1 MTALILALQVEGEPA
16 GQLET
21 IARTF
26 GVDWPHLLA
35 QMVSFAIVCA
45 ILYRL
50 AYKPILRMLEARR
63 QQIAQGLANTEKI
76 NATLADIDAQRART
90 MAEAQVEATRLI
102 TEARELVRRIHTQ
115 ETERAI
121 AAAEQIGR
129 RAREAAEQE
138 HARMLLELRRE
149 VGRLVAQT
157 TEAVIGRVLTAQ
169 DQQRLAQESAT
180 HLTSH

>member
-1 MTALILALQVEGEPA
+1 MTSLVLALQVEGDQP

-35 QMVSFAIVCA
+35 QTISFAIVCV

-50 AYKPILRMLEARR
+50 AYAPILRMLEARR
-63 QQIAQGLANTEKI
+63 AQIAQGLANTEKI
-76 NATLADIDAQRART
+76 NATLADIDAQRRRT
-90 MAEAQVEATRLI
+90 MAEAQAEATRLI
-102 TEARELVRRIHTQ
+102 TEARELVRQIHAQ
-115 ETERAI
+115 ETQRAI
-121 AAAEQIGR
+121 AAAEQIGL
-129 RAREAAEQE
+129 RAREAAAQE
-138 HARMLLELRRE
+138 HARMLLELRHE

-169 DQQRLAQESAT
+169 DQQRLAEASVT
-180 HLTSH
+180 HLSTH

>member
-1 MTALILALQVEGEPA
+1 MSLLILALQVEGDRP
-16 GQLET
+16 GQLAT

-26 GVDWPHLLA
+26 GVDWPHLIA

-50 AYKPILRMLEARR
+50 AYTPILRMLEARR
-63 QQIAQGLANTEKI
+63 LQIAQGLANTEKI

-90 MAEAQVEATRLI
+90 MAEARVEATRLI
-102 TEARELVRRIHTQ
+102 TEARELVRRIHAQ

-169 DQQRLAQESAT
+169 DQQRLAQESTT

>member
-1 MTALILALQVEGEPA
+1 MNLLVIALQVEGAQP

-90 MAEAQVEATRLI
+90 MAEAQAEATRLI
-102 TEARELVRRIHTQ
+102 TEARELVRRIHNQ

-138 HARMLLELRRE
+138 HARMLIELRRE

-169 DQQRLAQESAT
+169 DQQRLAEESAT

>member
-1 MTALILALQVEGEPA
+1 MTLLVLALQVADDHP

-21 IARTF
+21 IAQTF

-35 QMVSFAIVCA
+35 QTISFAIVCA

-50 AYKPILRMLEARR
+50 AYAPILRMLDARR
-63 QQIAQGLANTEKI
+63 AQIAQGLANTEKI
-76 NATLADIDAQRART
+76 NATLADIDAQRQRT
-90 MAEAQVEATRLI
+90 MAEARAEATRLI
-102 TEARELVRRIHTQ
+102 TEARELVRRIHQQ

-121 AAAEQIGR
+121 AAAEQIGL

-138 HARMLLELRRE
+138 HARMLLDLRRE

-169 DQQRLAQESAT
+169 DQQRLAEASVT
-180 HLTSH
+180 HLTQH

>member
-1 MTALILALQVEGEPA
+1 MTFLILSLQVEGDQP
-16 GQLET
+16 GQFET

-50 AYKPILRMLEARR
+50 AYRPILRMLEARR
-63 QQIAQGLANTEKI
+63 LQIAQGLANTEKI

-90 MAEAQVEATRLI
+90 MAEAKVEATRLI

>member
-1 MTALILALQVEGEPA
+1 MTFLILALQVEGEQA

-35 QMVSFAIVCA
+35 QMVSFGIVCA

-50 AYKPILRMLEARR
+50 AYTPILRMLETRR

-90 MAEAQVEATRLI
+90 MAEAQIEATRLI

-157 TEAVIGRVLTAQ
+157 TEAVIGRVLTPQ
-169 DQQRLAQESAT
+169 DQQRLAQESTT

>member
-1 MTALILALQVEGEPA
+1 MTFLIALQVEGGQP

-90 MAEAQVEATRLI
+90 MAEAKAEATRLI

-121 AAAEQIGR
+121 AAAEQIGL
-129 RAREAAEQE
+129 RAREAAQQE
-138 HARMLLELRRE
+138 HERMLRELRKE

-169 DQQRLAQESAT
+169 DQQRLAQESTT

>member
-1 MTALILALQVEGEPA
+1 MTFLILALQVEAEQA

-26 GVDWPHLLA
+26 GVNWPHLLA

-102 TEARELVRRIHTQ
+102 TEARELVRRIHAH

>member
-1 MTALILALQVEGEPA
+1 MTFLILALQAEGAQA

-35 QMVSFAIVCA
+35 QMVSFSIVCA

-50 AYKPILRMLEARR
+50 AYKPILQMLEARR

-90 MAEAQVEATRLI
+90 MAEAQAEATRLI

-138 HARMLLELRRE
+138 HARMLLDLRRE

>member
-1 MTALILALQVEGEPA
+1 MTFLILALQVEGEQA
-16 GQLET
+16 GQLQT

-90 MAEAQVEATRLI
+90 MAEAKIEATRLI

-121 AAAEQIGR
+121 AAAEQIGL
-129 RAREAAEQE
+129 RAREAAQQE
-138 HARMLLELRRE
+138 HERMLRELRKE

-169 DQQRLAQESAT
+169 DQQRLAQESAA

>member
-1 MTALILALQVEGEPA
+1 
-16 GQLET
+16 
-21 IARTF
+21 
-26 GVDWPHLLA
+26 
-35 QMVSFAIVCA
+35 MVSFAIVCE

-90 MAEAQVEATRLI
+90 MAEAQAEATRLI